1 MANYCLSKIDNQQ
14 TISILEPSVGD
25 GAFIN
30 AISKSQELERFETI
44 NNTVVEKENDE
55 LQKVIEEKNATI
67 DDLNT
72 QIEDLK
78 TTPVTPVKRK
88 KSNIEKIITVEP
100 EATLFADETRDGG
113 SF

>member
-1 MANYCLSKIDNQQ
+1 LSNKKKLGSYYTPTRLADFVADYCLSKLVNQQ

-55 LQKVIEEKNATI
+55 LKSKIEELEKLLSLKTI
-67 DDLNT
+67 DEE
-72 QIEDLK
+72 I
-78 TTPVTPVKRK
+78 
-88 KSNIEKIITVEP
+88 KIITNIIV
-100 EATLFADETRDGG
+100 
-113 SF
+113 SYK